1 MNRRSVLG
9 FAVMAAVTGSAG
21 CTQSFFRSEQYRL
34 WFVNIHNGT
43 ASDQSVD
50 IRVLRNGE
58 VVFEHEYENIPSFQ
72 DDQIEKASFAAM
84 DSARLIEDEWEI
96 QKGTY
101 TIEYRLSEQESFE
114 EVNVGEVG
122 EFEGEDIGV
131 TMQLYGGGQAV
142 VAFDIHQF
150 DSEKQATGFV
160 STVTNQ
166 SDE

>member
-1 MNRRSVLG
+1 MKRRSVLR
-9 FAVMAAVTGSAG
+9 FALTAAATGSAG

-34 WFVNIHNGT
+34 WFVRIHNGT
-43 ASDQSVD
+43 ASEQQVN

-58 VVFEHEYENIPSFQ
+58 VVFEREYENIPSFRESKN
-72 DDQIEKASFAAM
+72 EKATFAAM
-84 DSARLIEDEWEI
+84 GSARLIEDEWGI
-96 QKGTY
+96 QKSTY

-131 TMQLYGGGQAV
+131 TMQLYGGEQAV

-150 DSEKQATGFV
+150 DSEEQATGFV
-160 STVTNQ
+160 NTVTNQ
-166 SDE
+166 SVE